1 MPRDLFPALP
11 LGPVLAESPASHG
24 VSPGEVSLISWARSW
39 SGWPGARGVFPLP
52 SVSTS
57 GSGVAPV
64 LEVTLKPNRQGHCL
78 PVPWSF
84 GATFSL
90 GKVPVFIY
98 KNRISLNGA
107 ICLQCFLGWR
117 LPRLTVGV
125 IKGTGSPF

>member
-1 MPRDLFPALP
+1 MCLVTSSQPARSGLCKRSPLRPTVPPGEKSPDNQGSWLERMAWGPGRLPSALP
-11 LGPVLAESPASHG
+11 
-24 VSPGEVSLISWARSW
+24 
-39 SGWPGARGVFPLP
+39 
-52 SVSTS
+52 STS
-57 GSGVAPV
+57 GSGVASV

-107 ICLQCFLGWR
+107 ICFKCLLNWR
-117 LPRLTVGV
+117 LPHLTVGV